1 MVNIVL
7 IHGGKF
13 YMSGIFRK
21 KCLIDISTFGDHI
34 EKKLIKFEKTIIEYK
49 KNSLLIKKII

>member
-21 KCLIDISTFGDHI
+21 KCLIDIFTFGDHI
-34 EKKLIKFEKTIIEYK
+34 EKKLIKFEKKIIEIGK
-49 KNSLLIKKII
+49 FS